1 MRNGLSNIRLQ
12 EMCSILTYDNSQ
24 IIICFAKLIS
34 FYFYLFVIA
43 LRIDRVL
50 LVMNIF

>member
-34 FYFYLFVIA
+34 FLFLFVIA